1 MSIALK
7 GALTGLFKGLGERFD
22 EERKQTADL
31 VAARTKNAFQ
41 NYQKYQEEKE
51 ALKEE
56 VKKRDLL
63 ARQFQADLSDKERI
77 AIATLPNALEI
88 YKKAVEEGRQVNGK
102 LITLRDVLKPGDQLE
117 GMTYD
122 AFVAS
127 LDKGPEPLASVPM
140 EKPTSVF
147 APSEERQRQM
157 MERLTRGVG
166 LTPEQVMAFEQPRR
180 VAPLEPMGTIAM
192 ENVFAKQQAAFKT
205 LEQQADAEAVALR
218 NETDPT
224 RQNMLKEQLAATQEA
239 LRAHREATTARTAE
253 EKQRSVA
260 SITSSARDY
269 INARMTRQFGVD
281 WAKFTEAQQVPL
293 GDGRFFEM
301 RGARTDL
308 SPEKQKEIL
317 DAVQSYARNALKDNR
332 FLDERGQPI
341 YDSVREV
348 MVNFGILGTPA
359 RTPPAAGPAAGAAP
373 TTTPA
378 PAARSAAPS
387 TAPAASSTASQ
398 IADPNVV
405 IINGVPIRFPSPQAA
420 RDAQAEILKRT
431 QGTR

>member
-7 GALTGLFKGLGERFD
+7 GALTGLFQGLGERFD
-22 EERKQTADL
+22 EERKQTAEL
-31 VAARTKNAFQ
+31 IAIRTKNAFQ

-102 LITLRDVLKPGDQLE
+102 LITLRDVLQPGDQLE

-180 VAPLEPMGTIAM
+180 VSPLEPMGSISM
-192 ENVFAKQQAAFKT
+192 EKVFAKQQSAFT
-205 LEQQADAEAVALR
+205 SLEQQANAEAVALR
-218 NETDPT
+218 NETDPD
-224 RQNMLKEQLAATQEA
+224 RQKMLTEQLAATQEA
-239 LRAHREATTARTAE
+239 LRAHKEATTARTAE

-269 INARMTRQFGVD
+269 INARMIRQFGVD

-317 DAVQSYARNALKDNR
+317 DAVQSYARNALKDNK
-332 FLDERGQPI
+332 FLDDNGQPI

-359 RTPPAAGPAAGAAP
+359 RTTPAARPAAGTAP
-373 TTTPA
+373 TTAPVAGTSPA
-378 PAARSAAPS
+378 PATRSATPS
-387 TAPAASSTASQ
+387 TASPT
-398 IADPNVV
+398 IDPSVV
-405 IINGVPIRFPSPQAA
+405 IINGVPTRFPSPQAA
-420 RDAQAEILKRT
+420 RDAQAEILRRT